1 MKSLF
6 ELNGGTYSTIG
17 DYLIPDLT
25 FPEEPD
31 FYLGSWGNQRL
42 AYLKDRERVLYVN
55 LLTSGDLAGH
65 LREIDT
71 AAQEMWDNVIEQMA
85 KAQGVT
91 EQLKA
96 ECQMEWVGRMNNIR
110 ACASEVVLSELIYR

>member
-6 ELNGGTYSTIG
+6 EQNGGTYSAIG

-25 FPEEPD
+25 VPEESD
-31 FYLGSWGNQRL
+31 FCLGIWGSRRL

-55 LLTSGDLAGH
+55 LLTSGYLTGH

-71 AAQEMWDNVIEQMA
+71 AAQEMWDNIIERMA
-85 KAQGVT
+85 KSQGVT
-91 EQLKA
+91 ERLKA
-96 ECQMEWVGRMNNIR
+96 ECQMEWVGKMNNIR
-110 ACASEVVLSELIYR
+110 ACASEIVLNELIYQ